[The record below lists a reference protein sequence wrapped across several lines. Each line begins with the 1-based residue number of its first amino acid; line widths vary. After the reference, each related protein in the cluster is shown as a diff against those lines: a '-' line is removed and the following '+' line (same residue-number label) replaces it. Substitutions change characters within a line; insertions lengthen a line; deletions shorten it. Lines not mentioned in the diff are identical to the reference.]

1 MKILALSLF
10 FFISKFVSA
19 QYTWF
24 TTGATWTYDVSWY
37 GGEAVVKLEIL
48 PGDTLINGQI
58 CNIMKLTSLQHSAYG
73 DLDTLIEFRYLYEE
87 TNKVFEG
94 NRLLYD
100 FNREVGDTLEYMYF
114 GGWSPDLFIVDS
126 TGIIDMNGHP
136 LLFQDI
142 RFPSLYEPYG
152 EWWGMRVIEGIGSIS
167 TFFFWDQTV
176 IQPVDAAFYYI
187 RCYQDSV
194 IGTIHFNLYYDCDEI
209 PWTTATSDAN
219 PIETKIY
226 PNPSSSTI
234 NIQVSEPVYPTISI
248 LDVHGRKLINIDTE
262 GSFEIEANISQL
274 SAGIYFVNGITTDG
288 TLSYLGKFL
297 KNY

>member
-10 FFISKFVSA
+10 FFISKLVSA
-19 QYTWF
+19 QYSWF

-48 PGDTLINGQI
+48 PEDTLLNGQI
-58 CNIMKLTSLQHSAYG
+58 YNIMKLTSIQHSANG

-87 TNKVFEG
+87 SNKVLEG
-94 NRLLYD
+94 NLLWYD
-100 FNREVGDTLEYMYF
+100 FNREEGDTLEYMYF
-114 GGWSPDLFIVDS
+114 GGLSPSPFIVDS
-126 TGIIDMNGHP
+126 VGIIEMNGMP
-136 LLFQDI
+136 LQFQDI
-142 RFPSLYEPYG
+142 RFPNLYEPNE

-167 TFFFWDQTV
+167 TFFFWDQTI
-176 IQPVDAAFYYI
+176 IQPSDFPFYYL
-187 RCYQDSV
+187 RCYEDSI
-194 IGTIHFNLYYDCDEI
+194 IGTIHFNLQFDCDEI

-219 PIETKIY
+219 PIETKVY
-226 PNPSSSTI
+226 PNPSSSI
-234 NIQVSEPVYPTISI
+234 IYIQVSEPVYATLSI
-248 LDVHGRKLINIDTE
+248 LDVHGRKLMNIDTE

-297 KNY
+297 KN